1 VPGPSTLL
9 GIAPPCAALGRC
21 IGVGKCEH
29 DANFPS
35 AGVGAILRGSLQLL
49 EIGDLE
55 DAVEDAVRSRLG
67 LGGLHQFAKAVGPL
81 TNYVNPTRR
90 ARSGNH
96 IHTVC
101 HPTHCARSLQLLE
114 C

>member
-1 VPGPSTLL
+1 MNTTPTFLQLVW
-9 GIAPPCAALGRC
+9 ARYYEA
-21 IGVGKCEH
+21 V
-29 DANFPS
+29 
-35 AGVGAILRGSLQLL
+35 LQLL